1 MAYFETIN
9 ARYGPVRKLESP
21 DWNHADVFNAT
32 LGQMVANS
40 EAVRSSTSR
49 IKNIRISKGDWS
61 NNQFRIENEN
71 IQEDSLCDVYYAN
84 ASKEMVLDA
93 NIDGATVDGA
103 LILTCDSVPGKEI
116 VIDCVEIRNEV
127 SVNAGAV

>member
-1 MAYFETIN
+1 MAYFETTN
-9 ARYGPVRKLESP
+9 ARYGPVRKLEST

-49 IKNIRISKGDWS
+49 IKNIRISKGDWQK
-61 NNQFRIENEN
+61 NQFRIENEN
-71 IQEDSLCDVYYAN
+71 ILGDSLCDVYYAN
-84 ASKEMVLDA
+84 ASKETVQDA
-93 NIDGATVDGA
+93 NIDGTTVDGT
-103 LILTCDSVPGKEI
+103 LILSCESVPTKDI

-127 SVNAGAV
+127 IVNAGTV